1 MLSRRLLLTG
11 ALLAASDLPA
21 VAGSPEDGL
30 ADLERKHGGRLGVA
44 ILDTGTMR
52 RTAHRGD
59 ELFPLCS
66 TYKCLAAAY
75 VLARVD
81 RGQESLSRRIAYA
94 KSDLVAYSPVTG
106 KHVGGD
112 GMTLAELCEA
122 AVTLSDNTAGNLL
135 LDSFGGPAALT
146 AYFRS
151 LGDEVTRLDR
161 REPAL
166 NDVDPGD
173 PRDSTTPAAM
183 AGLMRAVVVGT
194 ALSAGSRAQLVAWL
208 VGNKTGG
215 KRLRAGVPAGWRLG
229 DKTGSGPKG
238 ITNDVAIL
246 WPPGRAPIIVTAFYV
261 SLSASMLDREAVLA
275 DVGRIAAAA

>member
-1 MLSRRLLLTG
+1 
-11 ALLAASDLPA
+11 
-21 VAGSPEDGL
+21 
-30 ADLERKHGGRLGVA
+30 
-44 ILDTGTMR
+44 
-52 RTAHRGD
+52 
-59 ELFPLCS
+59 
-66 TYKCLAAAY
+66 
-75 VLARVD
+75 
-81 RGQESLSRRIAYA
+81 
-94 KSDLVAYSPVTG
+94 
-106 KHVGGD
+106 
-112 GMTLAELCEA
+112 
-122 AVTLSDNTAGNLL
+122 
-135 LDSFGGPAALT
+135 LT

-215 KRLRAGVPAGWRLG
+215 KRLRAGVPAGWRVG